1 VILVPPGFKAIL
13 VVLSGGPLVGIILR
27 LGVLAP
33 PRSSAGDGGT
43 EVKRRREGAAGGP
56 RRAGGDTQR
65 LSIRR
70 REVYPAGLG
79 APSLDLRVR
88 WGASAWRALLAIY
101 GTPSLPSF
109 ASVSSFLCL
118 LLLFPHFVENPV
130 VFQAL
135 CSWFTARRGFES

>member
-1 VILVPPGFKAIL
+1 MILVPPGFKAIL

-70 REVYPAGLG
+70 REVCPAGL
-79 APSLDLRVR
+79 ALLSLGLR
-88 WGASAWRALLAIY
+88 GASAWPALLAIH

-109 ASVSSFLCL
+109 ASVRAFLCP
-118 LLLFPHFVENPV
+118 LLLFSHFMVNPV
-130 VFQAL
+130 VFQPL